1 MTMLCSSA
9 FIVMAMSC
17 IIWSLSYLI
26 VAIVHYIRDEDLG
39 WPFFLL
45 LVLVAVTCIVG
56 VIFTCKMCLEGVQ
69 LLRRLRD
76 FNRFLLVK
84 NFTKEEDV
92 MYV

>member
-1 MTMLCSSA
+1 
-9 FIVMAMSC
+9 MSC
-17 IIWSLSYLI
+17 VMWSLSYLI
-26 VAIVHYIRDEDLG
+26 VAIVHYISDEDLS

-56 VIFTCKMCLEGVQ
+56 VFFTCKMHLEGVQ

-76 FNRFLLVK
+76 FNSFLLVK
-84 NFTKEEDV
+84 NFTEEEDV